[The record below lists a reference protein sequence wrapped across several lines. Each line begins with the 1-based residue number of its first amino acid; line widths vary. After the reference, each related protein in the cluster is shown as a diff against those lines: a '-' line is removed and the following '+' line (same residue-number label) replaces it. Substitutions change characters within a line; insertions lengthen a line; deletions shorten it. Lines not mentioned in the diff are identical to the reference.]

1 VEVDAASHLILLSGG
16 IDSACLLA
24 ECNAKR
30 LDPAALFVDYGQAP
44 ADRERFCSKSLAGHF
59 NISWSAIEMTGLIV
73 PDGEIPG
80 RNALLAHLAFAHI
93 GQGQTSCIYLG
104 IHAGTPYRDCTREF
118 IEETQRS
125 LDFQSGGVS
134 QLVAPY
140 VTWSKGEIHQR
151 AKELGVPLELTHSC
165 ERSVDPCG
173 RCMSCSDREALLAS
187 A

>member
-1 VEVDAASHLILLSGG
+1 MATSHLILLSGG

-44 ADRERFCSKSLAGHF
+44 ARKEQFCSKSLAEHF
-59 NISWSAIEMTGLIV
+59 SISWSSIEVTGLAV
-73 PDGEIPG
+73 PSGEIPG

-93 GQGQTSCIYLG
+93 GEWKASCIYLG
-104 IHAGTPYRDCTREF
+104 IHSGTPYRDCTQEF
-118 IEETQRS
+118 VEETQRS
-125 LDFQSGGVS
+125 LDFQSGGAS

-140 VTWSKGEIHQR
+140 VSWSKGEVHQR
-151 AKELGVPLELTHSC
+151 AKELGVPFELTHSC

-173 RCMSCSDREALLAS
+173 RCASCTDRETILAG